1 MSEGEADRASRRCL
15 IGGFRSCKLATS
27 SGIRWHFA
35 VVIGLLLTAGA
46 LYIGLFTLLYRG
58 KQDAE
63 LHFGV
68 ASSVRALDLYIDVL
82 SFDPVREAINVR
94 LENVRPSESLWWR
107 TLKPAEVHDFVIDLD
122 DRYYNYKIAVE
133 ESGAKAVQ
141 EVGLD
146 GSISG
151 YPLDQYTGRVSIRA
165 SNTVTGAAELI
176 RLTVWPYL
184 SNWDVK
190 ISRFDQA
197 SETPSRVDLTIHV
210 KRPASSIVMA
220 FALYAAIAL
229 IGLSGLTIGVLVFLG
244 VRPLREEGM
253 LGALGAMIFAIPALR
268 GIMPGAPPLG
278 IPADA
283 LILLWAQMA
292 PIIGLTMFVI
302 TWISRPRT
310 AGKT

>member
-1 MSEGEADRASRRCL
+1 MADRMAPVVQVGYIVRDTMALRRSDRTAPGGRDFIYWFVRASISRQTGR
-15 IGGFRSCKLATS
+15 
-27 SGIRWHFA
+27 GI
-35 VVIGLLLTAGA
+35 T
-46 LYIGLFTLLYRG
+46 
-58 KQDAE
+58 
-63 LHFGV
+63 FGV
-68 ASSVRALDLYIDVL
+68 AGSVRALDLYLDVL
-82 SFDPVREAINVR
+82 SLDPVREAIKVR
-94 LENVRPSESLWWR
+94 IENFRPSESLWWR
-107 TLKPAEVHDFVIDLD
+107 TLKPEEVNDFVIDLD

-141 EVGLD
+141 EVELD

-292 PIIGLTMFVI
+292 PIIGLTLFVI